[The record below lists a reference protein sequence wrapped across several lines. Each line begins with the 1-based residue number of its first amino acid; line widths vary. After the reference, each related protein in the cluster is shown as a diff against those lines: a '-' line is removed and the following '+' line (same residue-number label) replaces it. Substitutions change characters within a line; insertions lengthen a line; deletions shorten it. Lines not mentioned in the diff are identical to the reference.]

1 MFREKWVI
9 ERNIKC
15 TNKSGHTDTA
25 RSCVVGCV
33 WELQGLIFIS
43 KQVDLAL
50 ITGLK
55 TFLQMIYSPTIVW

>member
-55 TFLQMIYSPTIVW
+55 TFLQMIYSPTIV

>member
-43 KQVDLAL
+43 KQTLFNK
-50 ITGLK
+50 LK
-55 TFLQMIYSPTIVW
+55 RMTRQTV